1 MNNCIRMKGR
11 IKRGN
16 YSLGRGYSGWYTTK
30 YNKNVFL
37 RSLQEFVFAKEL
49 DFNKIPFLTE
59 QTIFRINKENYKPD
73 FFIYSDNIFKN
84 LIKIIELKNSED
96 DFKRYLDYITYFKNI
111 NVEYELITGKDLRKN
126 YIFCSVDDMNVWRQ
140 SSINSSIILSGIHN
154 PMYGMHHTEETKNKI
169 GNKTREY
176 MKDPTTKRKH
186 SENIKAFWN
195 SSKSDHVKKK
205 YRKLRKIE
213 KIKRLELKNIL
224 DPIINCNCIIC
235 ESKFKKRK
243 SSKRLTCSGSCEQK
257 YTWRIGKRKYV
268 DYADIAKKTYRKR
281 ILGYMKIM
289 NEDINL
295 NSMSTLI
302 DKYKNNKLIPN
313 TFGLNINI
321 INKYFGNLDNL
332 KLEINNG

>member
-1 MNNCIRMKGR
+1 
-11 IKRGN
+11 
-16 YSLGRGYSGWYTTK
+16 
-30 YNKNVFL
+30 
-37 RSLQEFVFAKEL
+37 
-49 DFNKIPFLTE
+49 
-59 QTIFRINKENYKPD
+59 
-73 FFIYSDNIFKN
+73 
-84 LIKIIELKNSED
+84 
-96 DFKRYLDYITYFKNI
+96 
-111 NVEYELITGKDLRKN
+111 
-126 YIFCSVDDMNVWRQ
+126 
-140 SSINSSIILSGIHN
+140 
-154 PMYGMHHTEETKNKI
+154 MYGMHHTEETKNKI